1 MKAVLVLLLL
11 TLVGCTTVIKIT
23 VVDVHDN
30 DTRTAAGLAKIV
42 ENDRP

>member
-1 MKAVLVLLLL
+1 MKTALVLLLFVL
-11 TLVGCTTVIKIT
+11 GGCTSVIKIT

-42 ENDRP
+42 ENDGP